1 MSHYHEQFLKQNPL
15 AVLDVLRDLNK
26 AAIPLRIS
34 WNGGQLISKILAIT
48 PDKLVL
54 DFGSQA
60 EDNIAVLKAQHIT
73 ITAETQGA
81 KVEFTVEQL
90 QQSEYLQLPAFITVP
105 PPTLWFVQRR
115 RYFRITAPLHPPYF
129 CQTKL
134 ADNSTLRFRLYD
146 LSLGGMGALL
156 ETAKPA
162 ELHEG
167 MRFAQIEVNMGQWGV
182 FHFDAQLISISERK
196 VIDGKNETITTP
208 RLSFRFLN
216 VSPTVERQLQRIIF
230 SLEREARKKRTMCVT
245 DLHRVQCLLKFV
257 DIARSLRRRMISRYV
272 IEELIS
278 IQIVD
283 FADRLFPI

>member
-1 MSHYHEQFLKQNPL
+1 M
-15 AVLDVLRDLNK
+15 LRDLHK
-26 AAIPLRIS
+26 AAIPLRLS

-115 RYFRITAPLHPPYF
+115 RYFRISAPLHPPYF

-162 ELHEG
+162 ELQEG
-167 MRFAQIEVNMGQWGV
+167 MRFAQIEVNMRQWGV

-208 RLSFRFLN
+208 
-216 VSPTVERQLQRIIF
+216 V
-230 SLEREARKKRTMCVT
+230 
-245 DLHRVQCLLKFV
+245 
-257 DIARSLRRRMISRYV
+257 
-272 IEELIS
+272 
-278 IQIVD
+278 
-283 FADRLFPI
+283 

>member
-15 AVLDVLRDLNK
+15 AVLGVLRDLNK

>member
-15 AVLDVLRDLNK
+15 AVLGVLRDLHK
-26 AAIPLRIS
+26 AAIPLRLS

-81 KVEFTVEQL
+81 KLSLLLNNYSRVNTCSFRHL
-90 QQSEYLQLPAFITVP
+90 SPYRLPPYGLYNDAIFP
-105 PPTLWFVQRR
+105 PL
-115 RYFRITAPLHPPYF
+115 LHPPYF

-162 ELHEG
+162 ELQEG

-230 SLEREARKKRTMCVT
+230 SLEREAREK
-245 DLHRVQCLLKFV
+245 
-257 DIARSLRRRMISRYV
+257 
-272 IEELIS
+272 
-278 IQIVD
+278 
-283 FADRLFPI
+283 ADKVRD